1 MSVSRVNQLPPDIQ
15 ERLARLQQLQSTL
28 QSLVLQR
35 QRLDLEQRETER
47 ALKTLEG
54 VPSETK
60 VYKSAGAI
68 LVERDKD
75 EVVSELSDRKEFLE
89 MRSKVLSKQEDKTR
103 ERLNS
108 LQKRLQKEPKWTMRR
123 TTSSSRRRGF
133 PRTPPSSASRP
144 SA

>member
-1 MSVSRVNQLPPDIQ
+1 MDVSRVNQLPPDIQ

-54 VPSETK
+54 VSPGTK
-60 VYKSAGAI
+60 VYKSVGAI

-75 EVVSELSDRKEFLE
+75 EGGSELSDRKEFLE
-89 MRSKVLSKQEDKTR
+89 MRSKGLSKQEDKTR

-108 LQKRLQKEPKWTMRR
+108 LQKRLQKELNLQL
-123 TTSSSRRRGF
+123 G
-133 PRTPPSSASRP
+133 PSGP
-144 SA
+144 

>member
-1 MSVSRVNQLPPDIQ
+1 MGVSRVNQLPPDIQ

-54 VPSETK
+54 VPPGAK
-60 VYKSAGAI
+60 VYKSVGAI

-108 LQKRLQKEPKWTMRR
+108 LQKRLQKELNLQL
-123 TTSSSRRRGF
+123 G
-133 PRTPPSSASRP
+133 PSGP
-144 SA
+144 